1 MHIKVLRPQV
11 LMALKRAPALTPD
24 TGVMNRHT
32 SFATDLQ
39 ILIVD
44 DHAIVREG
52 LKRIL
57 ESSGKHMVVS
67 EASGG
72 AQALEMLG
80 RQRIDLMIIDLSM
93 PGMSGLDLIKRVHAE
108 YVGVGLL
115 VLSMHAEEQYALRA
129 FQAGAKGYVTK
140 DSAGTEL
147 LTAVR
152 RVVEGGTYVSAH
164 LAERVVMQLTGTRR
178 TPRHSRLSDRE
189 LEVLRGIVAGH
200 RLTDIAHELH
210 LSVKTISTHK
220 SRIQEKLE
228 LPTTASLIRYG
239 IEHGMSDDDDASQA
253 VFDSPSQ
260 VHGP

>member
-1 MHIKVLRPQV
+1 MPIKLLRSWV
-11 LMALKRAPALTPD
+11 LMALKAAPALAAD
-24 TGVMNRHT
+24 TANMNRPS

-57 ESSGKHMVVS
+57 ELAGKHMMVS

-80 RQRIDLMIIDLSM
+80 RQRIDLLIVDLSM
-93 PGMSGLDLIKRVHAE
+93 PGMSGLELIKRVHAE

-239 IEHGMSDDDDASQA
+239 IEHGMSDDDDGSQT
-253 VFDSPSQ
+253 VFDPPLP
-260 VHGP
+260 VHAP

>member
-1 MHIKVLRPQV
+1 
-11 LMALKRAPALTPD
+11 
-24 TGVMNRHT
+24 MNRTAHPNE
-32 SFATDLQ
+32 LQ

-57 ESSGKHMVVS
+57 ETAGKHWVIS
-67 EASGG
+67 EAAGG
-72 AQALEMLG
+72 LQALELL
-80 RQRIDLMIIDLSM
+80 RTQRTDLLIVDLSM

-108 YVGVGLL
+108 YPGIGLL

-140 DSAGTEL
+140 DSAGAEL

-152 RVVEGGTYVSAH
+152 RVVEGGTYVSAV
-164 LAERVVMQLTGTRR
+164 LAERVVMQLTGARR
-178 TPRHSRLSDRE
+178 APRHSQLSDRE

-200 RLTDIAHELH
+200 RLTDIANELH

-228 LPTTASLIRYG
+228 LPTTAALIRYG
-239 IEHGMSDDDDASQA
+239 IEHGLSSDDDA
-253 VFDSPSQ
+253 VQ
-260 VHGP
+260 VLSAQPAHAL

>member
-1 MHIKVLRPQV
+1 MTRTHHP
-11 LMALKRAPALTPD
+11 TE
-24 TGVMNRHT
+24 
-32 SFATDLQ
+32 LQ

-57 ESSGKHMVVS
+57 EAAGRHWVVA
-67 EASGG
+67 EAASGM
-72 AQALEMLG
+72 QALEIMQTL
-80 RQRIDLMIIDLSM
+80 RVDLVIVDLSL
-93 PGMSGLDLIKRVHAE
+93 PGMSGLELIKRVHAE
-108 YVGVGLL
+108 FPGVGLL

-140 DSAGTEL
+140 DSAGAEL

-152 RVVEGGTYVSAH
+152 RVVEGGSYVSAN
-164 LAERVVMQLTGTRR
+164 LAERVVMQLTGARR
-178 TPRHSRLSDRE
+178 APRHTQLSDRE
-189 LEVLRGIVAGH
+189 LEVLRGIVAGQ
-200 RLTDIAHELH
+200 RLTDIASDLH

-239 IEHGMSDDDDASQA
+239 LEHGMATE
-253 VFDSPSQ
+253 VERHLERVRE
-260 VHGP
+260 VH